1 VSVGSVPPEQ
11 SCAPCPRAEQGI
23 QALRVGIDER
33 ARQVAP
39 HEEVVGVEDDSRR
52 ESRAN
57 LDDPFGA
64 VQAKYAVKCEGRAY
78 AEEGILRVVTKAFL
92 AVSIEWLI
100 LVQLAEL
107 SDELELFVFAKIDRG
122 KGIMDIEDRPLSLP
136 DLLQVRNG

>member
-1 VSVGSVPPEQ
+1 M
-11 SCAPCPRAEQGI
+11 
-23 QALRVGIDER
+23 
-33 ARQVAP
+33 
-39 HEEVVGVEDDSRR
+39 
-52 ESRAN
+52 
-57 LDDPFGA
+57 
-64 VQAKYAVKCEGRAY
+64 KCEGRAY